1 MNFQSG
7 SIYHVYN
14 QGNNKE
20 PIFFNNDNYIYF
32 LKKIRSSLIPHT
44 DLLAYC
50 LMPNHYHWL
59 IHVKEE
65 KKKESS
71 HHHPLVRKIATL
83 QSSYTQAV
91 NKQENRSGSL
101 FRRKSKA
108 KKIEELE
115 YALTCFL
122 YIHQNPLRAKL
133 ANNLKDWMFS
143 SYRDYVGIRKGD
155 LCNMELAKELF
166 ELPNSTSKF
175 EEFSI
180 QTIPDHYLNKIY

>member
-65 KKKESS
+65 KKKEGS

-108 KKIEELE
+108 KKIEEPE

-175 EEFSI
+175 EEFSR

>member
-65 KKKESS
+65 KKKEGS

-175 EEFSI
+175 EEFSR